1 MDRLHIIDNTIH
13 KETFVFDV
21 VIPEPYNCIMVK
33 DRQTK
38 QRYLMVRTKGAD
50 PFDVTKRQLF
60 PVPYTQYD
68 DIDIQIE
75 K

>member
-1 MDRLHIIDNTIH
+1 MDKLHIIDNNL
-13 KETFVFDV
+13 KAETFVFTV
-21 VIPEPYNCIMVK
+21 AIPEPYSCIMVK
-33 DRQTK
+33 DRTTK
-38 QRYLMVRTKGAD
+38 QWYIMVRTKGAD